1 MIKKKGRLPMI
12 NKPKLPRKRNK
23 PNYANIQKIDG
34 ENHGQAYQPVAAK
47 EKYRHIYYEV
57 IDLIVESI
65 KEPFEKESN
74 TISAA
79 LEKLLLTVIDEENLD
94 KSTLKLLEDNYA
106 DEFHISILTTE
117 MVVGNKSTNNE
128 NNEKR

>member
-1 MIKKKGRLPMI
+1 MIKKKGSLPMI
-12 NKPKLPRKRNK
+12 NKPKLPRKRSK
-23 PNYANIQKIDG
+23 PNYANIKKIDD
-34 ENHGQAYQPVAAK
+34 ENHGQVYQPVAAK

-65 KEPFEKESN
+65 KERFEKESY

-79 LEKLLLTVIDEENLD
+79 PEKLLFTVIDEQNLD
-94 KSTLKLLEDNYA
+94 KGTLKLLEDNYA

-117 MVVGNKSTNNE
+117 MVIRK
-128 NNEKR
+128 KIYDQ